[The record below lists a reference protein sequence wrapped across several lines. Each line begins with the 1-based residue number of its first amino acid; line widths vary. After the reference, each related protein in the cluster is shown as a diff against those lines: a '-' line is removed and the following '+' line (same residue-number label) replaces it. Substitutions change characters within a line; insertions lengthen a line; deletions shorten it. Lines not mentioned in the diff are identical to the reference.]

1 MDKIKELRAQAEEL
15 IGKMKA
21 LLDKADEEKRD
32 LSEAETTEYA
42 DLEKR
47 HDKLA
52 ADIVRREK
60 LLEDEAKIAESGD
73 KPYKVNIR
81 SKRQNDRPKEWRD
94 AKDPNAIGEF
104 LYAVCYDRNDPRLQ
118 DCNYVEFREQSMGT
132 GTEGGFAVPEQFRPQ
147 LLQVQPAEAIFE
159 PRATVIPA
167 GDPPDAKITMPAL
180 DQTSAENVYGGVV
193 MYKVGEGKALTESD
207 VALKEVSLE
216 PQGLGGYVT
225 VTNKLLQNWQ
235 AAGSLIANQL
245 RKALIGYKDTQFY
258 NGNGVAGPL
267 GILNAPAAIKVN
279 RTTASQVVA
288 ADIRSMI
295 ARMKMGGNY
304 LWVGSQ
310 TIITYL
316 SAMVDAGSNMIFHTD
331 YTKPVP
337 NTLMGIPLM
346 FHDRSVALGTEGDLI
361 LVDAAYY
368 LIKQGSGPYVASDG
382 GIVNFTS
389 NKTLIKI
396 IDNVDGKPWLSA
408 PLPLEGSTSNTV
420 SPFVILSN
428 AS

>member
-1 MDKIKELRAQAEEL
+1 MNEKIMQLRAELEEL
-15 IGKMKA
+15 VGKIETI
-21 LLDKADEEKRD
+21 LIKADEEKRD
-32 LSEAETTEYA
+32 LTEAEESECTTITKRS
-42 DLEKR
+42 EKI
-47 HDKLA
+47 K
-52 ADIVRREK
+52 ADIARREQ
-60 LLEDEAKIAESGD
+60 LLADQQSIADSGD
-73 KPYKVNIR
+73 KPYRVNIR
-81 SKRQNDRPKEWRD
+81 TGKQNNRPKEWID
-94 AKDPNAIGEF
+94 LNEF
-104 LYAVCYDRNDPRLQ
+104 MYAVCFDRNDPRLQ
-118 DCNYVEFREQSMGT
+118 DCEYLNIKKREQSMGT
-132 GTEGGFAVPEQFRPQ
+132 GTEGGFAVPVVFRPQ
-147 LLQVQPAEAIFE
+147 LLQVSPAEAIFE
-159 PRATVIPA
+159 PRATVIPP
-167 GDPPDAKITMPAL
+167 GDPADATITMPAL
-180 DQTSAENVYGGVV
+180 DQTADENVYGGVK
-193 MYKVGEGKALTESD
+193 MYKVGEGKSLTESD
-207 VALKEVSLE
+207 LALKQVSLE
-216 PQGLGGYVT
+216 PYGIGGYVT
-225 VTNKLLQNWQ
+225 VTDKLLQNWQ

-279 RTTASQVVA
+279 RTTANQVVA

-304 LWVGSQ
+304 VWVASQ

-361 LVDAAYY
+361 LVDASYY
-368 LIKQGSGPYVASDG
+368 LIKKGSGPYVASDG